1 MKNTEILRDRISMLR
16 DVDDYAGKYYSH
28 EWIRRNVLYQT
39 EEDMEEIDKQII
51 EEMDNPQYAPPE
63 MGPGGEQ
70 LPPGD
75 VGTEPT
81 PADATPAPAGKP
93 KATSIPNVPDLVGK

>member
-1 MKNTEILRDRISMLR
+1 
-16 DVDDYAGKYYSH
+16 
-28 EWIRRNVLYQT
+28 
-39 EEDMEEIDKQII
+39 MEEIDKQII

-70 LPPGD
+70 LPPEDAGA
-75 VGTEPT
+75 EPAQNET
-81 PADATPAPAGKP
+81 PPTAGKS